1 MRKMM
6 VAAIAALSLSACAAN
21 GGISGIPAAPAPL
34 EKTTVDEKALLFAAA
49 GAELALTAVDQA
61 VLLGKLPFGSP
72 IALRAKGLIEDIQAA
87 LNAAAAARKA
97 LSTTEYLA
105 AIAEG
110 EKAMA
115 ELNSLLKGK

>member
-1 MRKMM
+1 MKRMLF
-6 VAAIAALSLSACAAN
+6 AAALALTLQGCAGTLPGLN
-21 GGISGIPAAPAPL
+21 TAPAPL
-34 EKTTVDEKALLFAAA
+34 EQTTADEKTLLFAAA
-49 GAELALTAVDQA
+49 GAEFALTAVDQA

-72 IALRAKGLIEDIQAA
+72 IALRAKALIEDIQKA

-97 LSTTEYLA
+97 LSTTGYLA

-110 EKAMA
+110 EKAMG

>member
-6 VAAIAALSLSACAAN
+6 IAALAALSLSACA
-21 GGISGIPAAPAPL
+21 GTVPGINSAPAPL
-34 EKTTVDEKALLFAAA
+34 EQTTADETTLLFAAA
-49 GAELALTAVDQA
+49 GAEFALTAVDQA

-72 IALRAKGLIEDIQAA
+72 IALRAKALIEDIQAA